1 MLLLVAVACLVA
13 WAARYRAN
21 DVACFVAQTIS
32 SSEASEI
39 QQKLEADI
47 AGLRTQLDVA
57 EREKID
63 AKSEVSLGIPSNFGR
78 QSMLLV

>member
-1 MLLLVAVACLVA
+1 MLVT
-13 WAARYRAN
+13 
-21 DVACFVAQTIS
+21 QTVS

-63 AKSEVSLGIPSNFGR
+63 AKSEVSLT
-78 QSMLLV
+78 LVDG